1 MLNETLSCSA
11 DANVQPSAVGCGKN
25 THDLRA
31 KLNHAWPAARRGGF
45 EGDSEDLTLCI
56 FAITAKAHASCGKI
70 KDMVSSNPGTCSG
83 RTRMGTASKRRG
95 LPRRSHSCAPG
106 AGSGV

>member
-31 KLNHAWPAARRGGF
+31 KLNRAWPAARRGGF

-56 FAITAKAHASCGKI
+56 FAIIRDNCESACLLRKNQGHGFFKPRNLLRAHTNRSEERRVGKECRYRWS
-70 KDMVSSNPGTCSG
+70 VN
-83 RTRMGTASKRRG
+83 
-95 LPRRSHSCAPG
+95 H
-106 AGSGV
+106 